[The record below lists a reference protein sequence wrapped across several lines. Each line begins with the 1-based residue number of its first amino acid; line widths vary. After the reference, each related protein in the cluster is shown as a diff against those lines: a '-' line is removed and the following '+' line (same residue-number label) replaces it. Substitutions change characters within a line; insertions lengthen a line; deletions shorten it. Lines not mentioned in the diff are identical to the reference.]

1 MRLRIRDSTSYSSGG
16 PNSYADAKLDPAL
29 IEDILSDPESFQ
41 SNDVGGNLIQHLDK
55 TVERS
60 ELNRQLNPQEANES
74 IAELMKKLEQLGITP
89 TDSSLEQSH
98 IDRDELYDYL
108 DQLKEQYQQC
118 QQGQSSQQGQ
128 MSQQGQ
134 SSQQGQM
141 SQQGQSGQQGQ
152 MSQQGQSS
160 QQGQMSQQGQSG
172 SGAGYINGAV
182 PQFFKPNENSTN
194 SNGRYTNSINGPLAI
209 NPNHIERQAAELER
223 IVMQEIYE
231 KVSSFKRITDNDDIK
246 AVMQQV
252 FDKYSQAINELN
264 KLGAQYKAISDME
277 EEASA
282 FQQGSFQISVS
293 KLADIVGRNVADKIR
308 RDLGGEQGQI
318 SDLVHGASL
327 SRMDLMRTAQNA
339 AMHSPTKLEIYDEDL
354 ANYTLEDNFYLW
366 LLIDRTGSMNDKKMV
381 AAKKVGL
388 GVKKYFEDQG
398 DEVRVA
404 SFDSYGIDEVNESEI
419 VFLYGRGSTPLH
431 HAIDFVLKEDQKR
444 NIYDKKIIAI
454 VSDGEPDNQTAA
466 EISAKNAASKDYKL
480 IYFYIPSRNRGTYEL
495 GNIKNVLIAGKS
507 ADNLIEISENDIDNA
522 ATIVAKGIKNAN

>member
-118 QQGQSSQQGQ
+118 
-128 MSQQGQ
+128 
-134 SSQQGQM
+134 
-141 SQQGQSGQQGQ
+141 
-152 MSQQGQSS
+152 QQGQSS